1 MNCELCGSENR
12 ANTKVCLRCG
22 AVFQRELESPYPG
35 EPSVFKVDFG
45 TAITIGFRKYFDF
58 RSRATRAEYWWFI
71 LFLTIGGFMAGLLDQ
86 FLGMGSSES
95 SGPIQSLFQ
104 IVTLIPGIS
113 VGVRR
118 LHDID
123 KTGWWSLLILTI
135 LGIILLWIWAMKRGN
150 SGENRFGVDPRYAAF
165 N

>member
-1 MNCELCGSENR
+1 
-12 ANTKVCLRCG
+12 
-22 AVFQRELESPYPG
+22 
-35 EPSVFKVDFG
+35 
-45 TAITIGFRKYFDF
+45 
-58 RSRATRAEYWWFI
+58 
-71 LFLTIGGFMAGLLDQ
+71 MAGLLDQ

-95 SGPIQSLFQ
+95 SGPIQSVFQ
-104 IVTLIPGIS
+104 IATLIPGIS

-150 SGENRFGVDPRYAAF
+150 SGENKFGADPRYATF